1 MIRVLGAVLG
11 ALVVVGASVGVL
23 QSFVIPRGRV
33 RGAVLL
39 DRAVDHVYWAV
50 GRSLG
55 SYERRDRIL
64 ASQPAVYLMLLL
76 GGWLTSSLLG
86 FALLLWPYEP
96 DLGTALGESGSS
108 LFTLGFDAHHGGGS
122 TAVDFMAAAAGL
134 TVIALQIAYLPSLYG
149 SYNRRETEVTLLA
162 VRAGEPAWGPE
173 LLARTRF
180 GIAGTE
186 DDLPAFYARWE
197 RWAAEVAETHSSYP
211 VLLRFRSPAANSS
224 WLVGLLAV
232 LDSAA
237 LYLAVAPS
245 RATIEARMCLRMGY
259 SCLRAL
265 ARTIGLHVDDD
276 PHPDEPL
283 VLTYAEFLTGYQHL
297 TQVGFAVERSPD
309 EAWSHFCGW
318 LVNYEHAAY
327 TLAYQID
334 AVPALWSGPRRIPE
348 PPIRPVRPPNRAPD
362 RPGN

>member
-11 ALVVVGASVGVL
+11 GLVVVGTSVGVL
-23 QSFVIPRGRV
+23 QSFVIPRGRM
-33 RGAVLL
+33 RGAALL
-39 DRAVDHVYWAV
+39 DRAVDHLYWAV

-64 ASQPAVYLMLLL
+64 ASQPAAYLMLLL
-76 GGWLTSSLLG
+76 AGWLASYLVG
-86 FALLLWPYEP
+86 FTLLLWPWEP
-96 DLGTALGESGSS
+96 GLGAALGESGSS
-108 LFTLGFDAHHGGGS
+108 LFTLGFDARHGGGP
-122 TAVDFMAAAAGL
+122 TAVDFVAAAAGL

-180 GIAGTE
+180 GITGTE
-186 DDLPAFYARWE
+186 DDLPAFYASWE

-245 RATIEARMCLRMGY
+245 RASIEARMCLRMGY

-276 PHPDEPL
+276 PHPDGPL
-283 VLTYAEFLTGYQHL
+283 VLTYADFLTGYQHL
-297 TQVGFAVERSPD
+297 TQVDFAVERSPD
-309 EAWSHFCGW
+309 EAWPHFRGW
-318 LVNYEHAAY
+318 RVTYEQAAY
-327 TLAYQID
+327 LLAYQID

-348 PPIRPVRPPNRAPD
+348 RPMPPIRPSNRTPD
-362 RPGN
+362 RPSG